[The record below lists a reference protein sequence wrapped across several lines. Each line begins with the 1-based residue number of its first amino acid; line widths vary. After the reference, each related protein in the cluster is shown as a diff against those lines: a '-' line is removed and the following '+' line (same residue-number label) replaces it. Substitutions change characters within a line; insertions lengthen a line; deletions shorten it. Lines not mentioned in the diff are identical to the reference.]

1 MNKSKKQKKLS
12 RFVWPKIGREEE
24 AAVLS
29 QLRETVSIYGKGG
42 IFEKFESAFSV
53 YHGRK
58 YSLLCNSG
66 TTAIHSMFVAA
77 GIKSGDEV
85 ICPAYTFFATVTP
98 LFFLGAIPVLSDCDD
113 NGNIDPEEIAK
124 KITGKTKAVIVT
136 HMWGIPAQMDK
147 IKQICR
153 RHKILLLEDCSHAHG
168 AKFHGQVVGSFGDIA
183 AWSLQGAK
191 LITGGEGGILSMD
204 KKIFYDKALLLG
216 HYNKR
221 CHQEI
226 SHRSPLEKYA
236 HTGMGLKYRAHPLA
250 IALAYALFL
259 KFPKASSYRSKYA
272 RLAIKKF
279 AGMPAFSMP
288 PAYFD
293 KNISPSWYAF
303 IFFVA
308 SQGKNNVSQTK
319 KQFLTKCH
327 DAGLVDI
334 DSPDSTRPLN
344 LLPLFQNPTPLFPAY
359 APGGVKYRAGDFP
372 KAEKFYRA
380 VLKMPLGVDQADGVI
395 FQSYLDKLTPLLNNF

>member
-1 MNKSKKQKKLS
+1 MNKSKQKKKLS

-24 AAVLS
+24 LAVLS

-53 YHGRK
+53 YHSRK

-77 GIKSGDEV
+77 NLRSGDEV

-98 LFFLGAIPVLSDCDD
+98 LFFLGATPVLCDCDN
-113 NGNIDPEEIAK
+113 NGNIDPEEVVK
-124 KITGKTKAVIVT
+124 KITNKTKAIIVT

-226 SHRSPLEKYA
+226 SHRSPLKKYA

-259 KFPKASSYRSKYA
+259 KFPKASSYRHKYA

-279 AGMPAFSMP
+279 ASALTFTLP

-293 KNISPSWYAF
+293 KNISVSWYTF
-303 IFFVA
+303 IFLVD
-308 SQGKNNVSQTK
+308 SQGKNNIPQK
-319 KQFLTKCH
+319 KKKLLTKCH

-334 DSPDSTRPLN
+334 DSPDSTVPLN
-344 LLPLFQNPTPLFPAY
+344 LLPLFQNPKPLFPAY
-359 APGGVKYRAGDFP
+359 TPGVVKYQAGDFP
-372 KAEKFYRA
+372 KAEKFYRS
-380 VLKMPLGVDQADGVI
+380 VLKMPLGADQADNKL
-395 FQSYLDKLTPLLNNF
+395 FKSYLDKLTSILSDF

>member
-1 MNKSKKQKKLS
+1 MKKSKSQKKIA
-12 RFVWPKIGREEE
+12 RFVWPKIGPEEE

-42 IFEKFESAFSV
+42 IFEKFENAFSV

-58 YSLLCNSG
+58 YSLLCSSG

-98 LFFLGAIPVLSDCDD
+98 LFFLGAIPVLCDCDD
-113 NGNIDPEEIAK
+113 NGNIDPEEIVK
-124 KITGKTKAVIVT
+124 KITDKTKAIIVT
-136 HMWGIPAQMDK
+136 HMWGIPAQIDK

-168 AKFHGQVVGSFGDIA
+168 ATFHGQVVGSFGDIA
-183 AWSLQGAK
+183 AWSLQGSK

-226 SHRSPLEKYA
+226 SRRSPLEKYA

-250 IALAYALFL
+250 IALAYTLFL
-259 KFPKASSYRSKYA
+259 KFPKASRYRHKYA
-272 RLAIKKF
+272 RLAIKRF
-279 AGMPAFSMP
+279 AGVPAFKMP

-303 IFFVA
+303 IFLLDIE
-308 SQGKNNVSQTK
+308 GKNSILQK
-319 KQFLTKCH
+319 KRQFLTSCYG
-327 DAGLVDI
+327 AGLADI
-334 DSPDSTRPLN
+334 DSPNSTTPLN
-344 LLPLFQNPTPLFPAY
+344 LLPLFQNPTPLFPSY
-359 APGGVKYRAGDFP
+359 VQNGVKYKAGDFP
-372 KAEKFYRA
+372 RAEKFYRS
-380 VLKMPLGVDQADGVI
+380 VLKMPLGVDRTDAEL
-395 FQSYLDKLTPLLNNF
+395 FQSYLNKLTSLINNL